1 MNIRLLQGNSQRMRT
16 RHMWFWMRNI
26 QLFWFFKIPNSCG
39 TNNLTI
45 PLYVASRLFSN
56 RSQMTSKCGKN
67 KKVAQEA
74 QLSVLLIFLPHLTSS
89 VIYCRTDQPQR
100 GIYLFF
106 YDKKAKSFKVM
117 TSYTRLSSSKSLIR
131 TNQNACRIQLIIEI

>member
-1 MNIRLLQGNSQRMRT
+1 MPFSRDKNTIYNQMNIRLLQGNSQRMRT

-39 TNNLTI
+39 TEIIWQFLSML
-45 PLYVASRLFSN
+45 PLVCSVIGYRWRQNAVR
-56 RSQMTSKCGKN
+56 TSKWHKRRSWVCYWF
-67 KKVAQEA
+67 
-74 QLSVLLIFLPHLTSS
+74 SYHILTSS

-106 YDKKAKSFKVM
+106 MTKKQKVLKWW
-117 TSYTRLSSSKSLIR
+117 RHIR
-131 TNQNACRIQLIIEI
+131 VCPLVNHW